1 MGMEPN
7 ADDRRSSAP
16 YRQRPQVPRFRRPWP
31 HTSGMALDS
40 LVFDRVEV
48 ASVAH
53 EAARPDGHLF
63 AVEVHNAGS
72 GRPDRAVVPVEA
84 SGTALAMLQARGRSA
99 EDWIATNVA
108 RTANAHENDGSKVR
122 ALVASAPLRYDSRYV
137 LD

>member
-1 MGMEPN
+1 
-7 ADDRRSSAP
+7 
-16 YRQRPQVPRFRRPWP
+16 
-31 HTSGMALDS
+31 MALDN

-48 ASVAH
+48 ASVARK
-53 EAARPDGHLF
+53 ACLPDGDLF
-63 AVEVHNAGS
+63 AVEVRNAGS
-72 GRPDRAVVPVEA
+72 GRADRAVVPVEA

-122 ALVASAPLRYDSRYV
+122 SLVEGAPLRYDSRYI